1 MNKKVIFALT
11 MAFVLSALAVT
22 PLFAQVKQEPAKK
35 NTSTLDVKRAEPL
48 EYMEHNVPPAS
59 VKYNQGGM
67 LVPPDT
73 TQYSD
78 LRNKIFKQSLAAG
91 VMAGTASSVVPE
103 ASNVV
108 FAAAIALGTIP
119 LALPINN
126 KLELIKLFIN
136 AINKKDDKAFNEAY
150 MSSAPGLALKAKT
163 KNVHAFRK
171 EALENTFECLEPVGT
186 QEEKTALALSI
197 DSGNVD
203 AFMSLYEDIY
213 KNQSGEERTQLIQN
227 TFAQFRIQE
236 VCKPL
241 LSEE

>member
-11 MAFVLSALAVT
+11 MSFVLSALAVT

-35 NTSTLDVKRAEPL
+35 NTLEVKRVEPL
-48 EYMEHNVPPAS
+48 EYMEHNVPPTS
-59 VKYNQGGM
+59 EKYNHGAV
-67 LVPPDT
+67 LVQQQPET

-103 ASNVV
+103 ASNIV
-108 FAAAIALGTIP
+108 FSAAIALGTIP

-150 MSSAPGLALKAKT
+150 MSSAPSLALKAKT
-163 KNVHAFRK
+163 KNVRAFRK

-236 VCKPL
+236 ACKPL